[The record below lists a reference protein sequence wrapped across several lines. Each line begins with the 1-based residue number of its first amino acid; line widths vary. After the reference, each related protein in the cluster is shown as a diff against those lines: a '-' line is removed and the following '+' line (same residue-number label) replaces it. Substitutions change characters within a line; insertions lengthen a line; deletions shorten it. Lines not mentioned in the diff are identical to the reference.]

1 LDIEFAIE
9 IMDKYVKIIGVIW
22 DLIINVMP
30 FFDDKFR
37 GFFFKSLMKNMNP
50 LCKNIMRSLFQKFNE
65 KYEFHDEGE

>member
-1 LDIEFAIE
+1 MIYKEKILDIEFAIE

-37 GFFFKSLMKNMNP
+37 GFFFKSLMKNINP
-50 LCKNIMRSLFQKFNE
+50 LAKTL
-65 KYEFHDEGE
+65 